1 MKEIKVVIAF
11 FIIFLCLLLFYFM
24 FKFWEI
30 RKVKETFDTSHRL
43 THFDKTPLEEPDT
56 DPRIPYKFKGYE
68 LDKFQYPS
76 STPIRNFSDIKY
88 PNLKGG
94 YSQLSLERFGI
105 SIGIDYENQIP
116 TTPCPVFSI
125 VQPQEGTSP
134 PRMYFILFLL
144 PDSDKDRCRV
154 AAHFD
159 YETPPTEPFDSSD
172 KQIQNAHSGIVFTS
186 KLKIS
191 RGHSGNNIY
200 KNIKFIRNQNILYF
214 LEKKDG
220 DFKIKDQLNI
230 TEYENKYQ
238 FKIVNTVA
246 SKTKTKI
253 YAGMPMGN
261 NNSVKIHNLKIYNPD
276 YQSTIK
282 ESFVSNIQE
291 SFETSGGEKVRNLF
305 PENTHPGAWPWGRIM
320 FFRDKTAKWITY
332 ADTMWAKGQ
341 SQATIYTTYNNTTG
355 KTIHAYMNIIADNYC
370 TLVVKGENGYVKK
383 HDEMQFEENTTNNDK
398 DVKEL
403 LKTGGGWGWWSSGL
417 YYDIEIPP
425 GENTFEF
432 TLRNAGT
439 WRNPAGLLASVY
451 KTIPHEKI
459 QWTQGFKVYY
469 YEGWQHN
476 VANKNFTEG
485 FTDIP
490 LPEDPINY
498 KNPEQI
504 TNTKLHFTDNN
515 GTKPTFMSMKRSDSI
530 GADFR
535 GYLHLTP
542 GKYKFYITGDD
553 GIVFFVGHNYRA
565 DQTGISLDYG
575 KSRIGLT
582 RNDNHCKRT
591 DLSENQRNNCR
602 ISWKGQGRTEYV
614 SDEITINETKYVPFA
629 LIWFEGGG
637 WAHIQ
642 MTHYSKDGGE
652 KVEMPLS
659 MFQMP
664 SERIGGDIEVLFNTN
679 DETWFQ
685 KDYSDANTLGE
696 QTNSW
701 QDMFWRRILG
711 MFREVD
717 ANGNDNHIPALL
729 RQVDTDGND
738 VCGINS
744 KGNLYCKDNLQNTDW
759 KLIYQ
764 NGGFNHVTVSN
775 GKLCI
780 QNGANHIWCKDNVKP
795 GGGLFRLNGPA
806 LKQVDL
812 DGNQICGTGTNG
824 EIYCKEDITKNNNDA
839 NDWKRIPGSLKHVS
853 LSNGK
858 LYGTNANDDIYYK
871 ENTNANVDWKQIRGK
886 LKQVD
891 MEGNVVCGVNSSNHI
906 YCKDNLEDSRWNR
919 VPGNLTYISVND
931 DTNFYGIGG
940 HDIWYGSLNDK

>member
-1 MKEIKVVIAF
+1 
-11 FIIFLCLLLFYFM
+11 
-24 FKFWEI
+24 
-30 RKVKETFDTSHRL
+30 
-43 THFDKTPLEEPDT
+43 
-56 DPRIPYKFKGYE
+56 
-68 LDKFQYPS
+68 
-76 STPIRNFSDIKY
+76 
-88 PNLKGG
+88 
-94 YSQLSLERFGI
+94 
-105 SIGIDYENQIP
+105 
-116 TTPCPVFSI
+116 
-125 VQPQEGTSP
+125 
-134 PRMYFILFLL
+134 
-144 PDSDKDRCRV
+144 
-154 AAHFD
+154 
-159 YETPPTEPFDSSD
+159 
-172 KQIQNAHSGIVFTS
+172 
-186 KLKIS
+186 
-191 RGHSGNNIY
+191 
-200 KNIKFIRNQNILYF
+200 
-214 LEKKDG
+214 
-220 DFKIKDQLNI
+220 
-230 TEYENKYQ
+230 
-238 FKIVNTVA
+238 
-246 SKTKTKI
+246 
-253 YAGMPMGN
+253 
-261 NNSVKIHNLKIYNPD
+261 
-276 YQSTIK
+276 
-282 ESFVSNIQE
+282 
-291 SFETSGGEKVRNLF
+291 
-305 PENTHPGAWPWGRIM
+305 
-320 FFRDKTAKWITY
+320 
-332 ADTMWAKGQ
+332 
-341 SQATIYTTYNNTTG
+341 
-355 KTIHAYMNIIADNYC
+355 
-370 TLVVKGENGYVKK
+370 
-383 HDEMQFEENTTNNDK
+383 
-398 DVKEL
+398 
-403 LKTGGGWGWWSSGL
+403 
-417 YYDIEIPP
+417 
-425 GENTFEF
+425 
-432 TLRNAGT
+432 
-439 WRNPAGLLASVY
+439 
-451 KTIPHEKI
+451 
-459 QWTQGFKVYY
+459 
-469 YEGWQHN
+469 
-476 VANKNFTEG
+476 
-485 FTDIP
+485 
-490 LPEDPINY
+490 
-498 KNPEQI
+498 
-504 TNTKLHFTDNN
+504 
-515 GTKPTFMSMKRSDSI
+515 
-530 GADFR
+530 
-535 GYLHLTP
+535 
-542 GKYKFYITGDD
+542 
-553 GIVFFVGHNYRA
+553 
-565 DQTGISLDYG
+565 
-575 KSRIGLT
+575 
-582 RNDNHCKRT
+582 
-591 DLSENQRNNCR
+591 
-602 ISWKGQGRTEYV
+602 
-614 SDEITINETKYVPFA
+614 
-629 LIWFEGGG
+629 
-637 WAHIQ
+637 